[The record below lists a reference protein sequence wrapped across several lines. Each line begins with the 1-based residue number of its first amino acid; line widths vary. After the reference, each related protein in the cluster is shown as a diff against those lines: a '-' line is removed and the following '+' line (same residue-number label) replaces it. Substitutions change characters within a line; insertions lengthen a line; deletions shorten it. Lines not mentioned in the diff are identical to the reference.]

1 LENKF
6 NIIFYKAEHSFGF
19 FFEKKLSLLKIT
31 AMNNLFLSLTC
42 LFLIGNSFAFERESN
57 PRDTSKG
64 IINKAL
70 AVKLLNDGIE
80 LYSIGQNKDALGKF
94 KDAATKD
101 PSNWKAMFYISLAN
115 YDLNFYSLSLS
126 QAKSAWKLSEGKPS
140 SDFYEHFAKVNHAM
154 GHLDTALRY
163 YNLANQELSGSLKKI
178 FQIPVRI
185 QQVEFAL
192 KEKAANKLVKKSIL
206 SRNVNSNYAE
216 YGPILADS
224 GRVLYF
230 TARKSDTKGRTMNTD
245 DQDYFEDI
253 YMSLWNAEI
262 NDWDSLT
269 NALKWNTKGFDAL
282 TYVSSDGKYAL
293 MTINNESLEKAT
305 TSSSDIFELSLSTST
320 GKWGSP
326 KAIENKSINSSYYDG
341 SATMTAD
348 RKTMY
353 FVSDR
358 KGDKKSTD
366 IYRVQ
371 KTGNEWGKAEALP
384 DYINTTGRET
394 TPYITPD
401 GKFLF
406 FSSDGLPGM
415 GGLDIYVSELK
426 GGVFGQPV
434 NLGSLVNSYTDDTHF
449 SYYPEFKKGFVASVT
464 TSGEKANYDL
474 YEIDLSDFS
483 LPIK

>member
-1 LENKF
+1 
-6 NIIFYKAEHSFGF
+6 
-19 FFEKKLSLLKIT
+19 
-31 AMNNLFLSLTC
+31 MNNLFLSLTC

-192 KEKAANKLVKKSIL
+192 KEKAANKPVKKSIL

>member
-1 LENKF
+1 MTMYDYVIVGAGIFGSVFAREATDAGKTCLIIDKRDHIAGNCYTSSCLTDSGEAIHAHMYGPHIFHTNNERIWNYVNKF
-6 NIIFYKAEHSFGF
+6 CKFNNFVNRPKVNYKNSIYSFP
-19 FFEKKLSLLKIT
+19 I
-31 AMNNLFLSLTC
+31 NLFTLYQLWGVKTPGEAK
-42 LFLIGNSFAFERESN
+42 LFLESKKIKIS
-57 PRDTSKG
+57 T
-64 IINKAL
+64 
-70 AVKLLNDGIE
+70 
-80 LYSIGQNKDALGKF
+80 
-94 KDAATKD
+94 
-101 PSNWKAMFYISLAN
+101 PSNLEEWILSQVGEEIYEKFIKGYTTKQWGRTPDKLPSFIIKRLPIR
-115 YDLNFYSLSLS
+115 LNF
-126 QAKSAWKLSEGKPS
+126 
-140 SDFYEHFAKVNHAM
+140 
-154 GHLDTALRY
+154 
-163 YNLANQELSGSLKKI
+163 
-178 FQIPVRI
+178 
-185 QQVEFAL
+185 
-192 KEKAANKLVKKSIL
+192 
-206 SRNVNSNYAE
+206 
-216 YGPILADS
+216 
-224 GRVLYF
+224 
-230 TARKSDTKGRTMNTD
+230 D
-245 DQDYFEDI
+245 DNYFEDI

-262 NDWDSLT
+262 NDWDSVT

-282 TYVSSDGKYAL
+282 TYVSNDGKYAL
-293 MTINNESLEKAT
+293 MTINNESMDKAT
-305 TSSSDIFELSLSTST
+305 TSSSDIFELSLSAST

-326 KAIENKSINSSYYDG
+326 KAIDNKSINSSYYDG

-371 KTGNEWGKAEALP
+371 KDGSTWGKAEALS

-434 NLGSLVNSYTDDTHF
+434 NLGSLVNSFTDDTHF
-449 SYYPEFKKGFVASVT
+449 SYYPEFKKGYVASVT

-474 YEIDLSDFS
+474 YEIDLSEFS

>member
-1 LENKF
+1 
-6 NIIFYKAEHSFGF
+6 
-19 FFEKKLSLLKIT
+19 
-31 AMNNLFLSLTC
+31 M
-42 LFLIGNSFAFERESN
+42 GN
-57 PRDTSKG
+57 
-64 IINKAL
+64 
-70 AVKLLNDGIE
+70 
-80 LYSIGQNKDALGKF
+80 
-94 KDAATKD
+94 
-101 PSNWKAMFYISLAN
+101 
-115 YDLNFYSLSLS
+115 
-126 QAKSAWKLSEGKPS
+126 
-140 SDFYEHFAKVNHAM
+140 
-154 GHLDTALRY
+154 LDTALRY
-163 YNLANQELSGSLKKI
+163 YKIADTELAGSLKKA

-185 QQVEFAL
+185 QQVEFAM
-192 KEKAANKLVKKSIL
+192 KEKAANKPVKKSIL
-206 SRNVNSNYAE
+206 SRNINSNYAE

-230 TARKSDTKGRTMNTD
+230 TARKSDTKGRTMNSD

-253 YMSLWNAEI
+253 YMSLWNTEI
-262 NDWDSLT
+262 NDWDSVT

-282 TYVSSDGKYAL
+282 TYVSGDGKYAL
-293 MTINNESLEKAT
+293 MTINNEALEEST

-326 KAIENKSINSSYYDG
+326 KAIDNKSINSSYYDG

-353 FVSDR
+353 FVTDR

-366 IYRVQ
+366 IYRVR
-371 KTGNEWGKAEALP
+371 KEGSTWGKAEALP

-406 FSSDGLPGM
+406 FSSDGLPGI

-426 GGVFGQPV
+426 SGVFGQPI
-434 NLGSLVNSYTDDTHF
+434 NLGSLVNSFTDDTHF

-474 YEIDLSDFS
+474 YEIDLSEFS

>member
-1 LENKF
+1 
-6 NIIFYKAEHSFGF
+6 
-19 FFEKKLSLLKIT
+19 
-31 AMNNLFLSLTC
+31 MNNFFLTLACFLF
-42 LFLIGNSFAFERESN
+42 IGNSFAHN
-57 PRDTSKG
+57 LWVIPADTSKG
-64 IINKAL
+64 IMNKAL
-70 AVKLLNDGIE
+70 STKLLNDGIE
-80 LYSIGQNKDALGKF
+80 LYSMGQNKEALGKF

-101 PSNWKAMFYISLAN
+101 PNNWKAMFYISLAN

-126 QAKSAWKLSEGKPS
+126 QAKSALKLSEGKPS
-140 SDFYEHFAKVNHAM
+140 PDFYEHYAKVNHAM
-154 GHLDTALRY
+154 GNLDTALRY
-163 YNLANQELSGSLKKI
+163 YKIADTELAGSLKKA

-185 QQVEFAL
+185 QQVEFAM
-192 KEKAANKLVKKSIL
+192 KEKAANKPVKKSIL
-206 SRNVNSNYAE
+206 SRNINSNYAE

-230 TARKSDTKGRTMNTD
+230 TARKSDTKGRTMNSD

-253 YMSLWNAEI
+253 YMSLWNTEI
-262 NDWDSLT
+262 NDWDSVT

-282 TYVSSDGKYAL
+282 TYVSGDGKYAL
-293 MTINNESLEKAT
+293 MTINNEALEEST
-305 TSSSDIFELSLSTST
+305 TSSSDIFELSLSNST

-326 KAIENKSINSSYYDG
+326 KAIDNKSINSSYYDG

-353 FVSDR
+353 FVTDR

-366 IYRVQ
+366 IYRVR
-371 KTGNEWGKAEALP
+371 KEGSTWGKAEALP

-394 TPYITPD
+394 TPHITPD

-426 GGVFGQPV
+426 SGVFGQPI
-434 NLGSLVNSYTDDTHF
+434 NLGSLVNSFTDDTHF
-449 SYYPEFKKGFVASVT
+449 SYYPEFKKGFVASIT

-474 YEIDLSDFS
+474 YEIDLGEFS

>member
-31 AMNNLFLSLTC
+31 SMNNLFLSLTC

-126 QAKSAWKLSEGKPS
+126 QAKSALKLSEGKPS

-154 GHLDTALRY
+154 GHLDTALHY
-163 YNLANQELSGSLKKI
+163 YNLANQELSSSLKKV

-192 KEKAANKLVKKSIL
+192 KEKAANKPFKKSIL

-282 TYVSSDGKYAL
+282 THVSSDGKYAL